1 MRRFST
7 NDAKKEE
14 ENGASAESQEAAAPE
29 EAQAATA
36 GGGESKAE
44 ISEEALVQVAKGKKP
59 RQKKAKVTMPKAKG
73 SFLKKGG
80 GEFTKEELN
89 KS

>member
-1 MRRFST
+1 M
-7 NDAKKEE
+7 
-14 ENGASAESQEAAAPE
+14 
-29 EAQAATA
+29 
-36 GGGESKAE
+36 
-44 ISEEALVQVAKGKKP
+44 QVAKGKKP